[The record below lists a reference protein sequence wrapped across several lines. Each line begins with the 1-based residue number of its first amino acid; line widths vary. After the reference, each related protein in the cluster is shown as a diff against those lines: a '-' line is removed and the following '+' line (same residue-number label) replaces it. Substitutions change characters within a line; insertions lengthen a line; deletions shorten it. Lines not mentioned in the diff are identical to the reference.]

1 VANAVVHRDLA
12 PWSGGRA
19 IELRMSAENFR
30 ITNPGGLYEVS
41 VAALGRIDITS
52 ARNRRLIELCRY
64 VQTADG
70 RVVEALASGIP
81 TVFAELNKAGLP
93 APRFF
98 DNGISFT
105 AVIDARRQ
113 EIQPSAPTRVNDVPP
128 ALQAV
133 LDVLADSSADVNEIS
148 HRLDVAAASVAKRL
162 QRLKRLGLIVSD
174 GGSGRRTTYHRARH
188 GPIDTTDT
196 SPPRTNSGVAPH

>member
-1 VANAVVHRDLA
+1 
-12 PWSGGRA
+12 
-19 IELRMSAENFR
+19 MSAESFR
-30 ITNPGGLYEVS
+30 ISNPGGLYEVS
-41 VAALGRIDITS
+41 LAALGRINITS

-64 VQTADG
+64 VQTTDG

-81 TVFAELNKAGLP
+81 TVFAELSNAGLP

-113 EIQPSAPTRVNDVPP
+113 ETSSAPTPVIDVPP

-133 LDVLADSSADVNEIS
+133 LDVVADSSADVNEIS
-148 HRLDVAAASVAKRL
+148 LRLNVAVASVAKRL
-162 QRLKRLGLIVSD
+162 QRLKRLGLIVSN

-188 GPIDTTDT
+188 SHIDEHEAT
-196 SPPRTNSGVAPH
+196 RKR